1 MSKEKY
7 IFVFFNTPNIIFLIY
22 WTMMVDLR
30 SIVTT
35 LGWSLSKIS
44 LRENEHAEKCVE
56 KRVQGNL
63 T

>member
-1 MSKEKY
+1 
-7 IFVFFNTPNIIFLIY
+7 
-22 WTMMVDLR
+22 MMVDLR

-44 LRENEHAEKCVE
+44 SRENEHAEKCME
-56 KRVQGNL
+56 KRVQENL